1 MAAQTR
7 SPPYG
12 SYAGLFAS
20 FGAGMTGVA
29 ALATVLGRRPEHLGP
44 LHLAVLAAATFKD
57 EKTSADRWPASGDRR
72 ARHVLTVHRCLA
84 AAGFVSAQ
92 TLAPR
97 TGRLLTWSL
106 AAAGA
111 NDWLQAGFAALTSK
125 ANELE
130 QRTSDS

>member
-1 MAAQTR
+1 VAAQTR

-57 EKTSADRWPASGDRR
+57 EKPVQTGGPRQAIGELVTCSQCTGAW
-72 ARHVLTVHRCLA
+72 A
-84 AAGFVSAQ
+84 AAGFVSAH